1 MTMMTNNILTASIKN
16 LAGARAGAETTPE
29 GQSFELG
36 GESAAGS
43 FAALIAGL
51 AEGTGQPGADGKST
65 GDAGKPARKS
75 KNDAA
80 TAESA
85 IDASSTPI
93 ADPVMIAAQSFAPVP
108 APVAA
113 PIIAAATAPT
123 AKSDA
128 APADDVRIAS
138 APAKASATRAVEQAP
153 APATA
158 MAATLPINPA
168 PAGTEATTSAGA
180 TPAPQTASARAT
192 LPEAATPAPK
202 AQRDQA
208 TPEAAPVIQQAS
220 PTPVQTI
227 AKPASTAAN
236 PAVTLTARADDAP
249 AQPVEVSISASAAIA
264 PSPAPASPAVA
275 PQSAPANRAV
285 SPVSTQ
291 ARAQQAPVI
300 ATTAA
305 EPAQAPAIATTA
317 GSPVPILPTD
327 EAVPEA
333 PATGKSAKLPV
344 SKTATPALT
353 EAFLRA
359 AQTVLGKQTTP
370 ATTTSEGTVAA
381 IPSGGDPAPVIASSS
396 GTPAVAPAPDQKDNG
411 TKDDGIALSMPIVLG
426 SGPRSGNTAPESVA
440 KPKSGVTARKAD
452 APTVSTDTPI
462 AISARTSGN
471 AQQNNAEREG
481 SREREPRADRQ
492 TSEPSLATASQPVRE
507 FAQSLPPLVQAQI
520 GLAPDRAAFTLQPAS
535 TAQALGAEVIDMGV
549 SGQWIDRVAS
559 EISTLA
565 QGTGNSRFTLMPPHL
580 GRIEISLAQAENSTS
595 VHFATETDEATDRIR
610 AAQASLQSDS
620 RLSGLSIGTITV
632 EKSQQS
638 FDQATRDSS
647 QWTQGNRP
655 GADGNAQSQAQ
666 TQSGG
671 QGFSSREG
679 KAPGRE
685 AVNHLAET
693 SEGVGPRVSADSP
706 GVRFA

>member
-16 LAGARAGAETTPE
+16 LAGARAGAETASE

-51 AEGTGQPGADGKST
+51 AEGAGQPGADGKST
-65 GDAGKPARKS
+65 GDASKPARKS
-75 KNDAA
+75 KSDAS

-93 ADPVMIAAQSFAPVP
+93 ADPVMIAAQSFAPAP

-113 PIIAAATAPT
+113 PIIAAATAPA

-128 APADDVRIAS
+128 APADDVRVAS

-168 PAGTEATTSAGA
+168 PAGTEATISAGA
-180 TPAPQTASARAT
+180 TPAPHTVTERAS

-220 PTPVQTI
+220 STPAQTI
-227 AKPASTAAN
+227 AKPASTAAD

-249 AQPVEVSISASAAIA
+249 ALPAEASVPASAAV
-264 PSPAPASPAVA
+264 APASPAVA
-275 PQSAPANRAV
+275 PQSALANRAA

-291 ARAQQAPVI
+291 ARSQQTPVI

-317 GSPVPILPTD
+317 GWPVPILPTD
-327 EAVPEA
+327 DAAPAVPEA
-333 PATGKSAKLPV
+333 PATGKSAKLPA
-344 SKTATPALT
+344 SKAPTPALT

-370 ATTTSEGTVAA
+370 APATSEGTVAA
-381 IPSGGDPAPVIASSS
+381 IPSGGDTAPVIASSS
-396 GTPAVAPAPDQKDNG
+396 GTPAVAPAPDQKGNG

-440 KPKSGVTARKAD
+440 KPKSGVTASKAD
-452 APTVSTDTPI
+452 AATVSTDTPI
-462 AISARTSGN
+462 AISASTSGN
-471 AQQNNAEREG
+471 AQQNSAEREG